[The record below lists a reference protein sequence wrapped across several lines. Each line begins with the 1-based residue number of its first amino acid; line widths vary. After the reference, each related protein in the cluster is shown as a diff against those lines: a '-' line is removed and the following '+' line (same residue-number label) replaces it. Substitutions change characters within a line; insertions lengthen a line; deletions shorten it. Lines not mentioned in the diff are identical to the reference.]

1 MNAKKYILS
10 LLACLI
16 ASCAP
21 TVVKPSPSIPTPIA
35 EAQSVKPTVEKI
47 QGSVDK
53 VVEDNQELKATTK
66 EQSQVILTQKVKI
79 AEAIAQSK
87 RIEDKAKAK
96 ELISEIEA
104 LELTTNLQEVSK
116 ENEKL
121 EIKNVEFGKSVA
133 RQGEELYILRMEARQ
148 AMQEIEAKENE
159 ASSLRKDNTQL
170 AKDLTARNVDVEKMQ
185 KQVIKSETAAAK
197 ANVYKHWIWGIC
209 GLFALWTIIK
219 NVLMVYLPTT
229 KFRI

>member
-1 MNAKKYILS
+1 M
-10 LLACLI
+10 ACLI

-21 TVVKPSPSIPTPIA
+21 TVVPPSPSIPTPVT
-35 EAQSVKPTVEKI
+35 ETQSVKPTIANI
-47 QGSVDK
+47 QGGVDK
-53 VVEDNQELKATTK
+53 VVEANSELKATTK
-66 EQSQVILTQKVKI
+66 EQSQVILSQKVKI

-148 AMQEIEAKENE
+148 AAQEIDAKENE
-159 ASSLRKDNTQL
+159 TSALRRDNDL
-170 AKDLTARNVDVEKMQ
+170 IIKDLTARNKDVEKMQ

-197 ANVYKHWIWGIC
+197 ANVYKHWIWGIV
-209 GLFALWTIIK
+209 GGFVLWTIIK